1 MGMLRIVGTAMTAV
15 IAAPC
20 LLACLA
26 VGTSGGEPQLVWH
39 YGLTVGVR
47 LSNAHRRR
55 MQLV

>member
-1 MGMLRIVGTAMTAV
+1 MLRIVGTAMTAV